1 MLRIEDL
8 IGKVFSHHEIL
19 ALLTNSDVNPTV
31 DHFAEIE
38 TLDFPQNGVSI
49 YLDAARRMITLFLF
63 GYADEDHCQYEGPLP
78 HELSFK
84 NDKIAVHNKLGT
96 PTKSG
101 IEKSTAAPYER
112 YDFEHYWLHI
122 QYAADCLAI
131 SMVTLMS
138 PFELA
143 NCDKDQPT
151 LG

>member
-1 MLRIEDL
+1 VLRIEDL
-8 IGKVFSHHEIL
+8 IGQVFSHNEIL
-19 ALLTNSDVNPTV
+19 TLLSNSDENPTV
-31 DHFAEIE
+31 DHFAEMEI
-38 TLDFPQNGVSI
+38 LDFCQNGVSI
-49 YLDAARRMITLFLF
+49 YLDAARCIITLFLF

-84 NDKIAVHNKLGT
+84 DDKVAVHNKIGI

-122 QYAADCLAI
+122 QYSADCLAI

-143 NCDKDQPT
+143 KCDQDQPT